1 MVKDKSV
8 NGMKEKKT
16 LFGNMT
22 YSEYA
27 DLMTALSRKEFLT
40 VQEAAF
46 YFHIGINRM
55 YTLINHEVPDADFI
69 IPNGDY
75 RLISR
80 EKFKDF
86 VLAGNLKKKNKTK

>member
-22 YSEYA
+22 YSEDA
-27 DLMTALSRKEFLT
+27 DLMTALSHKEFLT